1 MIQPY
6 NHIIWEKQFK
16 DTDIY
21 HRLCEEFD
29 IVFFNKE
36 WYSPERYYQGT
47 GTEIVCPTP
56 RQDFANPVPIK
67 RKCSAIAFYYIDWL
81 QQAKPNQVYDL
92 GCGWNF
98 FKKYYPNIIGVSA
111 EPPTSQYFYA
121 DIHDFVDDVYIS
133 QHQEYFESVFSI
145 CALHFIPLSDIK
157 NRVLDFSS
165 MIKPG
170 GRGWLSMNA
179 ARMIDRDRESFG
191 NKGKTFITNFIKQQ
205 INNVPNIQTLE
216 IDLSIMDEMIDGN
229 IQITFSKE

>member
-1 MIQPY
+1 M
-6 NHIIWEKQFK
+6 
-16 DTDIY
+16 
-21 HRLCEEFD
+21 
-29 IVFFNKE
+29 
-36 WYSPERYYQGT
+36 
-47 GTEIVCPTP
+47 
-56 RQDFANPVPIK
+56 
-67 RKCSAIAFYYIDWL
+67 
-81 QQAKPNQVYDL
+81 
-92 GCGWNF
+92 
-98 FKKYYPNIIGVSA
+98 
-111 EPPTSQYFYA
+111 
-121 DIHDFVDDVYIS
+121 
-133 QHQEYFESVFSI
+133 
-145 CALHFIPLSDIK
+145 HFIPLSDIK

>member
-6 NHIIWEKQFK
+6 NHKLWQNQFK

-21 HRLCEEFD
+21 HKLCEEFD

-47 GTEIVCPTP
+47 GTEIVFPTP
-56 RQDFANPVPIK
+56 RQD
-67 RKCSAIAFYYIDWL
+67 L
-81 QQAKPNQVYDL
+81 AKPDQVYDL

-121 DIHDFVDDVYIS
+121 DIHDFVDDDYIS
-133 QHQEYFESVFSI
+133 NHQEYFESVFSI
-145 CALHFIPLSDIK
+145 CALHFIPLGDIK

-205 INNVPNIQTLE
+205 INNVPDIQTLE